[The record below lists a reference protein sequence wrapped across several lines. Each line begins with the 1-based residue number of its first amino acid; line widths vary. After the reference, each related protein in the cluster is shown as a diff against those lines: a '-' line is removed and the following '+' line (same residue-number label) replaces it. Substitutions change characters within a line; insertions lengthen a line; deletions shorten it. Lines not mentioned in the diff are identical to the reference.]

1 MTALN
6 DNYGEFIER
15 LETAMERLMERR
27 ASQDKTTEILHVLLQ
42 HHCAGLRSWEA
53 RRRQVETSI
62 ASYSEGSKGRLPLDE
77 LHDTA
82 LKMESGFR
90 ARTERI
96 HERLSSLR
104 GRRSELINLLS
115 DLDRSKMKLT
125 SSRILSQERR
135 NLDEVIANLA
145 GTPEVTNAFAPD
157 PGLRDDLKEARQ
169 AVILAEALIEVKE
182 A

>member
-1 MTALN
+1 MAALN
-6 DNYGEFIER
+6 DNYGQFIER
-15 LETAMERLMERR
+15 LETAMEKLMERR
-27 ASQDKTTEILHVLLQ
+27 ASQDKTTEILHILLEQ
-42 HHCAGLRSWEA
+42 NSAGLMAWEA
-53 RRRQVETSI
+53 RRMQVETLI
-62 ASYSEGSKGRLPLDE
+62 ASYSEGSKGRALLEE

-96 HERLSSLR
+96 QERLSSLR
-104 GRRSELINLLS
+104 GRRSELNNLLS

-135 NLDEVIANLA
+135 NLDDVIANLA
-145 GTPEVTNAFAPD
+145 GTPEVVNAFAPD